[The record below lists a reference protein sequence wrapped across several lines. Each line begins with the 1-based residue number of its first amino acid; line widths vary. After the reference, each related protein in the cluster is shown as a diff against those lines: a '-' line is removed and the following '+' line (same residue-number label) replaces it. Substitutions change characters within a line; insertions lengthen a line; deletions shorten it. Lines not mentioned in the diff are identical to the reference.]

1 MKKYKT
7 GIWLITNDQR
17 IEENENIENAINNC
31 EQVLPIF
38 IWDIKLKR
46 CSANSN
52 QASFFHQSLTELN
65 KLLRPLNNG
74 IGLYMYEGDT
84 VNIIEELITT
94 YQAEALYIQ
103 NDFTPVF
110 SDFINEVKDKINVEV
125 SLSGYLSSPDSIL
138 KEDGSPYLTFSSFA
152 RAWFRTGPEDK
163 TFSEIPKFK
172 STKINIKQNFN
183 PSNKKFTFT
192 PVRSEALKRLLQF
205 LDSSLNSYNV
215 GRNMLDTDGTSMI
228 SPYLRSGIISINEA
242 FNLGMSRD
250 ESLTSPGIKSWI
262 NELLWREFNMYIM
275 HHFPEIISSSFNNKL
290 RDYPWEMNNDY
301 LNSWKNGLTGYP
313 IVDSCMK
320 QLTNLGWMHN
330 RGRMIVASFLT
341 KDLFIDWRE
350 GEKWFMENLVDA
362 DTASNVGGWQ
372 WTAGSGVDA
381 APYFRI
387 FNPITQ
393 GKKFD
398 PDGKFVKYWINEL
411 NDIPSNIV
419 HEPWLSEDEVKSP
432 YDSPIVDHAQARAK
446 ALLIFNSLK
455 K

>member
-46 CSANSN
+46 CSSNSK

-152 RAWFRTGPEDK
+152 RAWFRIGPKDK
-163 TFSEIPKFK
+163 IFSEIPKFK
-172 STKINIKQNFN
+172 SAKLNIKQNFN
-183 PSNKKFTFT
+183 PDIEKSIFT
-192 PVRSEALKRLLQF
+192 PVRSMALQRLIQF
-205 LDSSLNSYNV
+205 LDSSSSSYNV
-215 GRNMLDTDGTSMI
+215 GRNMLDIDGTSMI

-242 FNLGMSRD
+242 FNLGISRD

-290 RDYPWEMNNDY
+290 KDYPWEMNKDY
-301 LNSWKNGLTGYP
+301 LDSWKNGLTGYP

-341 KDLFIDWRE
+341 KDLFIDWRD
-350 GEKWFMENLVDA
+350 GEKWFMEKLIDA

-411 NDIPSNIV
+411 NDIPNHIV
-419 HEPWLSEDEVKSP
+419 HEPWLSEDEIKSP

-446 ALLIFNSLK
+446 ALLIFDSLK

>member
-17 IEENENIENAINNC
+17 IEDNENIKDAIIDC
-31 EQVLPIF
+31 EQVISIF
-38 IWDIKLKR
+38 VWDKNLKR
-46 CSANSN
+46 CSSNSK

-65 KLLRPLNNG
+65 KLLIPLNG
-74 IGLYMYEGDT
+74 GVGLQMFEGDT
-84 VNIIEELITT
+84 ISILDELIST
-94 YQAEALYIQ
+94 YKAEAVYIQ
-103 NDFTPVF
+103 NDFTPMF
-110 SDFINEVKDKINVEV
+110 NKFIDQINCKINVKV
-125 SLSGYLSSPDSIL
+125 SLSGYLSNPNSIL

-152 RAWFRTGPEDK
+152 RAWFRNGHDK
-163 TFSEIPKFK
+163 KIFPRIAKFQSLEINLKK
-172 STKINIKQNFN
+172 NFN
-183 PSNKKFTFT
+183 VLKDKFIFT
-192 PVRSEALKRLLQF
+192 PIRAKALQRLNYF
-205 LDSSLNSYNV
+205 IDSSLNSYNV
-215 GRNMLDTDGTSMI
+215 GRDRLDVDGTSMI

-242 FNLGMSRD
+242 FNLALSRD
-250 ESLTSPGIKSWI
+250 ESLTIPGIKSWI

-275 HHFPEIISSSFNNKL
+275 NHFPEIISSSFNNKL
-290 RDYPWEMNNDY
+290 KDYPWEINNEHLD
-301 LNSWKNGLTGYP
+301 SWKNGLTGYP

-320 QLTNLGWMHN
+320 QLNNLGWMHN

-362 DTASNVGGWQ
+362 DTASNIGGWQ

-387 FNPITQ
+387 FNPVTQ

-398 PDGKFVKYWINEL
+398 PDGKFVKNWIPEL
-411 NDIPSNIV
+411 KNISSKII
-419 HEPWLSEDEVKSP
+419 HEPWLNENELKVP
-432 YDSPIVDHAQARAK
+432 YNSPIVDHAQARSK
-446 ALLIFNSLK
+446 ALMIFDSLK

>member
-17 IEENENIENAINNC
+17 IDHNENIENAVRDC
-31 EQVLPIF
+31 EQVLSVF
-38 IWDIKLKR
+38 IWDEKLKR
-46 CSANSN
+46 SSPNSK
-52 QASFFHQSLTELN
+52 QASFFKETLSNLNELI
-65 KLLRPLNNG
+65 KPLNNG
-74 IGLYMYEGDT
+74 VGLQMFEGDARLL
-84 VNIIEELITT
+84 IEELITT
-94 YQAEALYIQ
+94 YKVETLYVQ

-110 SDFINEVKDKINVEV
+110 TDFINEIKEKINVET
-125 SLSGYLSSPDSIL
+125 SLSGYLSSPNSIL
-138 KEDGSPYLTFSSFA
+138 KDDGSPYLTFSSFA
-152 RAWFRTGPEDK
+152 RAWFRIGPENK
-163 TFSEIPKFK
+163 TFSKIPKFK
-172 STKINIKQNFN
+172 SPKINLKQNFN
-183 PSNKKFTFT
+183 PPNEKFIFT
-192 PVRSEALKRLLQF
+192 PLRSVALQRLGQF
-205 LDSSLNSYNV
+205 LDSSLSRYNV
-215 GRNMLDTDGTSMI
+215 GRNMLDIDGTSMI

-242 FNLGMSRD
+242 FNLGMSKD
-250 ESLTSPGIKSWI
+250 ESLTNPGVKSWI

-290 RDYPWEMNNDY
+290 RDYPWKMNNDY

-398 PDGKFVKYWINEL
+398 PDGKFVKYWIKEL
-411 NDIPSNIV
+411 SDLPSKII
-419 HEPWLSEDEVKSP
+419 HEPWLSEEEIKSP
-432 YDSPIVDHAQARAK
+432 YDSPIVDHSQARAQ